1 MTDQKLVRGLHLE
14 AGINYQ
20 FEILQM
26 SSCGLRRFVFLA
38 VVHCKDFKLMAV
50 EVDRH
55 TNVSQ

>member
-1 MTDQKLVRGLHLE
+1 MSDHKLVRGLQLE

-26 SSCGLRRFVFLA
+26 SSYCLCRLVFLA
-38 VVHCKDFKLMAV
+38 VVHCKYFKLMAV

-55 TNVSQ
+55 THMSQ